1 MYTENCMKLIGNF
14 FVWFFFLLL
23 GANIVLMGITYS
35 TDEGLESLK
44 SVTSPLPNLF
54 NSVFPKDASASEFWQ
69 PDTHST
75 SRTPN
80 LELTAISAISYD
92 ISTNTL
98 IYGKEIGK
106 RLPMA
111 SLTKIMTAIIAL
123 ERMDPNSELTVSKKA
138 AEIGESTMG
147 LSEGEKLPLEELMY
161 GLILHSGNDAAETI
175 ASGSSFGVENFVH
188 LMNKK
193 AEDLGLSNTRF
204 TNVSG
209 LQGDGQQYSTAK
221 DLLVITRYALQNE
234 KFARIAATY
243 QRDIPATF
251 QHKAFTLYNETNL
264 LTTYPGVK
272 GVKTGYTEEA
282 GMCLVTYLEYNNR
295 KIIAVLLNS
304 QNRRAE
310 MAELL
315 DYSLTELGITPPKRD

>member
-1 MYTENCMKLIGNF
+1 MKLIGNF
-14 FVWFFFLLL
+14 FVWFFVILLSVN
-23 GANIVLMGITYS
+23 AVLMGITYS
-35 TDEGLESLK
+35 SDERLASLK

-69 PDTHST
+69 PATRS
-75 SRTPN
+75 SLN
-80 LELTAISAISYD
+80 NSAFELTATSAISYD

-98 IYGKEIGK
+98 IYGKEIEK

-123 ERMDPNSELTVSKKA
+123 ERMDLNSELLVTKKA
-138 AEIGESTMG
+138 AEIGESSMG
-147 LSEGEKLPLEELMY
+147 LSEGEKLPLTELMY

-175 ASGSSFGVENFVH
+175 ASGSNFGTENFVH

-221 DLLVITRYALQNE
+221 DLLVITRYALQNKE
-234 KFARIAATY
+234 FAKVAATY
-243 QRDIPATF
+243 QRDIPASS

-272 GVKTGYTEEA
+272 GVKTGYTDEA
-282 GMCLVTYLEYNNR
+282 GMCLVTYLEYNDR

-304 QNRRAE
+304 QNRRQE
-310 MAELL
+310 MKELL
-315 DYSLTELGITPPKRD
+315 DFSLKTLGDEPPQYN